1 MNPILMLIL
10 FSFAGLVGI
19 VQPPIVTSQDFHFE
33 LTVNSTSETTA
44 RFNLL
49 ITGIEHTETGEQQP
63 FRLQR
68 DNLKTPFKLS
78 LDKGKYTVVVE
89 ATEGTVFSKVQ
100 GFENGEK
107 KGHTSGTQKIATMHF
122 EYIN

>member
-1 MNPILMLIL
+1 MKLILMLML
-10 FSFAGLVGI
+10 LSFTGLVGK
-19 VQPPIVTSQDFHFE
+19 VQPPIATTQDFHFE

-44 RFNLL
+44 HFNLL
-49 ITGIEHTETGEQQP
+49 ITGIARTKTGEEQP

-78 LDKGKYTVVVE
+78 LDKGKYTAVIE

-107 KGHTSGTQKIATMHF
+107 KGYTSGTQKIATMHF
-122 EYIN
+122 EYAN